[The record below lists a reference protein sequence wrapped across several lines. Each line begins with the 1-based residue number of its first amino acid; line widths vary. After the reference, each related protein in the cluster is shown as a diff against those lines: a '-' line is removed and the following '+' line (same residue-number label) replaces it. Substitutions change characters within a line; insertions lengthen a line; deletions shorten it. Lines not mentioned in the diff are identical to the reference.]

1 VVGIVGDV
9 LHGGLD
15 APSRSTIYT
24 NARQRPPSDYSIVI
38 GSAQGGS
45 ALASSAR
52 EVLREVVPDAPPR
65 FREIEEVIS
74 ASLADRRFNTVLL
87 GAFGCSALPL
97 AVLGIYGVMA
107 YGVAERTREI
117 GLRMA
122 LGARPQDVLGLVV
135 GQGTRLVVAGL
146 LLGLVL
152 AFGLT
157 RLLSSL
163 LFQVDAADPLT
174 YALLALALGGIALT
188 ACYLPA
194 RQASRVDPMISLRY
208 E

>member
-1 VVGIVGDV
+1 
-9 LHGGLD
+9 
-15 APSRSTIYT
+15 
-24 NARQRPPSDYSIVI
+24 
-38 GSAQGGS
+38 
-45 ALASSAR
+45 
-52 EVLREVVPDAPPR
+52 
-65 FREIEEVIS
+65 
-74 ASLADRRFNTVLL
+74 
-87 GAFGCSALPL
+87 
-97 AVLGIYGVMA
+97 MA